1 MIKKLHF
8 YVYDRSSVFL
18 NSFRDYLSAHPLACP
33 KVCVTILP
41 VAVSSG
47 ATAAGPAVLQVL
59 ENHNIDAL
67 VSPANSFGMM
77 EGGFDL
83 TISKVFLEFVK
94 RINPAASESTNLALV
109 ASDVTRAVQLQ
120 LVKHNKMCYNPIQSV
135 VRIHGP
141 ELVNDIITGTASRT
155 AAAPPPYTR
164 RDPGNGSSAY
174 PPPDLLLVPTMSRP
188 KQLEMN
194 SKTTLY
200 ESVIFNSVWNLLALL
215 AETHL
220 NNDAS
225 PNENVLKILITGLGT
240 GVGGVPHELAAFHMY
255 KAFAI
260 YAKAL
265 HLQSSN
271 PAAIPQL
278 IENELKTVLSF

>member
-8 YVYDRSSVFL
+8 YIYDRSSVFI
-18 NSFRDYLSAHPLACP
+18 NAFRNYLSEHPLACP
-33 KVCVTILP
+33 KVCVTVLP
-41 VAVSSG
+41 LAVSNG
-47 ATAAGPAVLQVL
+47 ATPAGPAMLQVL
-59 ENHNIDAL
+59 EKHDIDAL
-67 VSPANSFGMM
+67 VSPANSFGLM

-83 TISKVFLEFVK
+83 TISKLFLEFVK
-94 RINPAASESTNLALV
+94 RIDPAAPESTNLALV

-120 LVKHNKMCYNPIQSV
+120 LVKQNKMSYNPVQSV

-141 ELVNDIITGTASRT
+141 ALVDDIITGTAGRT
-155 AAAPPPYTR
+155 AAPPPYTR
-164 RDPGNGSSAY
+164 RDPGPGSSPY

-188 KQLEMN
+188 KHLDLD
-194 SKTTLY
+194 SHTSLH
-200 ESVIFNSVWNLLALL
+200 ESVIFNSIWNLLALL

-240 GVGGVPHELAAFHMY
+240 GVGGVPHDVSAFHMY
-255 KAFAI
+255 KAFSI

-265 HLQSSN
+265 HLQSSH
-271 PAAIPQL
+271 PSAIPQL
-278 IENELKTVLSF
+278 IENEIK